1 MFLASFSSP
10 CRPVYH
16 NLPGLRKSNVH
27 VLTTRLAN
35 ALSTRVRIII
45 TPPAVPIDVSL
56 AELDL
61 GVVPIP
67 RARPHTNPCIKSC
80 PFKFP
85 WLDRPVQSVC
95 GTSDQ
100 VPRPLKQ
107 VPDACS
113 RGGACSSPPSR
124 LARALSSEVL
134 PDTLPRVPNR
144 MLGLTPPILGRP
156 APPELQLSTWRP
168 FVRRPEGYLAVG
180 PVSSPELGGHIEYLR
195 PH

>member
-1 MFLASFSSP
+1 LFLASFSSS

-16 NLPGLRKSNVH
+16 SLPGLRKSN
-27 VLTTRLAN
+27 LTTGLAN

-45 TPPAVPIDVSL
+45 SPPAVPIDVSL

-67 RARPHTNPCIKSC
+67 RARPRTNPCIKSWSQSP
-80 PFKFP
+80 PFRFP

-100 VPRPLKQ
+100 VPLPLKQ

-124 LARALSSEVL
+124 LARALSSDVL

-156 APPELQLSTWRP
+156 GPPRAATID
-168 FVRRPEGYLAVG
+168 LASVCAAT
-180 PVSSPELGGHIEYLR
+180 
-195 PH
+195 